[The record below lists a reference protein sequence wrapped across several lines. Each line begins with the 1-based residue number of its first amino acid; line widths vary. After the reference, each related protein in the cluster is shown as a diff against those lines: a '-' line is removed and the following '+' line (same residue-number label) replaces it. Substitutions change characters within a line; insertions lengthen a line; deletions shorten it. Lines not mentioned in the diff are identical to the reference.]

1 MQIIENNTL
10 LNQNADNLTAED
22 ELHLK
27 QSGGIF
33 IIMVTALFVLLWTH
47 SDEDVLVFHKL
58 IGTFLGILTLAPL
71 YNWITLKDK
80 QIPFIELVSLHFFVI
95 FCPQIFLDTVT
106 FIGAAQ
112 ASVIR
117 DDDLTRLLL
126 IILAGI
132 ISLFIGYYAVRLPKI
147 RSFKTFH
154 LDWNRAVNFFLIYL
168 GIAALGPIFPKL
180 PGALSKLNH
189 LIFHVNGCV
198 AIYALTLCMYS
209 GRLSFQQRKI
219 FLAELVLFLALCLS
233 SGWLGIFLFP
243 IAAFFL
249 GMVQAKNRIPWLRVL
264 SVCVIIII
272 LQMSKGSFREEYWG
286 ETMGGSAITSVGESF
301 SRSKNWLEM
310 AFKNIGELGEGATD
324 LAQERA
330 NHLSFFGHVTI
341 ATPKFIPYLD
351 GYSYKCVPAMFVPRI
366 LWRDKPSVMDVTNE
380 LVIRYGWLSE
390 QTVGTVALSPGL
402 MDEAYMN
409 FGTAGVIIIMAI
421 FGIFI
426 RWMIDNLGNPENG
439 FGWQLALLGF
449 MVGNGLMVTWISS
462 SYLGGLWQTIITI
475 ALLYLP
481 LRIKLSGN
489 EN

>member
-1 MQIIENNTL
+1 MQVTENNIL
-10 LNQNADNLTAED
+10 LNQDSNKNILNED
-22 ELHLK
+22 EIHLK
-27 QSGGIF
+27 QSGRIF
-33 IIMVTALFVLLWTH
+33 IILMTALFVILWTH

-58 IGTFLGILTLAPL
+58 MGTVLGILTLAPL
-71 YNWITLKDK
+71 YRWVTLKDK
-80 QIPFIELVSLHFFVI
+80 HIPFIELVSLHFFII
-95 FCPQIFLDTVT
+95 FCPQIFLGPVT
-106 FIGAAQ
+106 FVGATQ

-126 IILAGI
+126 IILTGI
-132 ISLFIGYYAVRLPKI
+132 ISLFIGYYLVRLPKV
-147 RSFKTFH
+147 RAFKGFH

-168 GIAALGPIFPKL
+168 GIAAVGPILVPRL
-180 PGALSKLNH
+180 PGFLFKVGH
-189 LIFHVNGCV
+189 IIFNVNGCV
-198 AIYALTLCMYS
+198 ATYALTLCMYS
-209 GRLSFQQRKI
+209 GKLSFQQHKI
-219 FLAELVLFLALCLS
+219 FLAELVSFLALCLA
-233 SGWLGIFLFP
+233 SGWLGVFLFP

-249 GMVQAKNRIPWLRVL
+249 GMIQARNRIPWLRVL

-272 LQMSKGSFREEYWG
+272 LQMSKGAFRDEYWG
-286 ETMGGSAITSVGESF
+286 ERMGGSAISSVGESF

-310 AFKNIGELGEGATD
+310 AIKNIGDLGEGATD

-341 ATPKFIPYLD
+341 ATPKYIPYLD

-366 LWRDKPSVMDVTNE
+366 LWHDKPSTMDVTNE

-390 QTVGTVALSPGL
+390 QTVGTVAFSAGL

-421 FGIFI
+421 FGMFI

-449 MVGNGLMVTWISS
+449 MIGNGLMVTWISP
-462 SYLGGLWQTIITI
+462 SYLGGFGRLF
-475 ALLYLP
+475 LP
-481 LRIKLSGN
+481 LLCCICLCV
-489 EN
+489 